1 MDIKMIEDIQ
11 RTLLFIGTE
20 AGKVWERLEEEKT
33 IQKRMTE
40 ISSDGSCILSFP
52 SNYKPIK
59 ESPPPPDKQMFTHIH
74 QSKTSVHSI
83 LM

>member
-59 ESPPPPDKQMFTHIH
+59 ESPPPPCKQMFIHIH
-74 QSKTSVHSI
+74 QNKTNVC
-83 LM
+83 

>member
-59 ESPPPPDKQMFTHIH
+59 ESPPPRTNKCLFTFIRT
-74 QSKTSVHSI
+74 KRTFAKF
-83 LM
+83 